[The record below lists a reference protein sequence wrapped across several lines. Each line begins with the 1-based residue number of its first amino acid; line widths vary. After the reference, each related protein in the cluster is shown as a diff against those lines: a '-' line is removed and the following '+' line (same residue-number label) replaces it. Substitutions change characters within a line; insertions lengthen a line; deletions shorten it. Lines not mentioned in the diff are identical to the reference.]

1 MTDKQDNRNTQPDI
15 CVYANGVSINKLE
28 SETNLIIR
36 LETSSS
42 NPSSSNPTSPNQSSL
57 TEPLKNHSDYLY
69 KSVYTLDELIGTH
82 G

>member
-1 MTDKQDNRNTQPDI
+1 MTDKQDNHNTQPDI

-28 SETNLIIR
+28 SETNLIVR

-42 NPSSSNPTSPNQSSL
+42 NPSSSNPSSL

-69 KSVYTLDELIGTH
+69 KSIYTLDELIGTH